1 MRFICKDIGN
11 RALNP
16 PHSRKKQKKGVYT
29 AFARR
34 YINARM
40 PVDYRTQ
47 WSRMLGD
54 KTSRTRGT
62 IASAAVDV
70 RAKIAN
76 KLYGMLLQL
85 WSSTVV
91 FPTCHAFQGVHSRGL
106 HFGAPLSCFESLVRS

>member
-1 MRFICKDIGN
+1 
-11 RALNP
+11 
-16 PHSRKKQKKGVYT
+16 
-29 AFARR
+29 
-34 YINARM
+34 
-40 PVDYRTQ
+40 
-47 WSRMLGD
+47 MLGD

-91 FPTCHAFQGVHSRGL
+91 FPTCHAFQ
-106 HFGAPLSCFESLVRS
+106 EE